1 MKRGFQLPCSFERNT
16 ATIEPQSAALPR
28 PNLELPGFLVG
39 SGPRVFSL
47 AEAGGGSSSAGRDWI
62 TLLKQHRN
70 TAFTPI
76 LAS

>member
-16 ATIEPQSAALPR
+16 ATIEQQSVALPR

-47 AEAGGGSSSAGRDWI
+47 AEVVHQAQAERI

-70 TAFTPI
+70 TASTLI